1 MNKLNKLLLY
11 ALAGSLIT
19 FTSCDS
25 GDEAAPVFQ
34 SNFEELNFPTEA
46 DAYYGQDK
54 AGVKMGTND
63 YGYTQYVDT
72 FASGNVIYP
81 ITYLENE
88 EGAYYW
94 SGVAYSMQTNDT
106 LTGTAGQFVAIPGE
120 GANNS
125 EVYAIMNGSD
135 TISFAEGQVAPVSI
149 QLTNNAYAYYSML
162 EGDQIAKEFGGPGEV
177 NSDPDYFKVIITGV
191 DVYGNATG
199 SVHFYLAD
207 YRFEDNSKD
216 YIVDSWETVDL
227 SSLGEVE
234 KLAFSY
240 ASSDVGDWGINTP
253 LYVALDD
260 LKYKLPILE

>member
-25 GDEAAPVFQ
+25 DDEAAPVFQ
-34 SNFEELNFPTEA
+34 SNFEELNFPAEA

-54 AGVKMGTND
+54 AGEKTQLNPTTVRYDSTYESGGALYDLSYTVAE
-63 YGYTQYVDT
+63 GY
-72 FASGNVIYP
+72 S
-81 ITYLENE
+81 
-88 EGAYYW
+88 YW
-94 SGVAYSMQTNDT
+94 GGVAYSKQTNDT
-106 LTGTAGQFVAIPGE
+106 LTGPAGGLVAIPGK

-125 EVYAIMNGSD
+125 EVYAIMYGSD
-135 TISFAEGQVAPVSI
+135 TISFVEDQIAPVSI

-162 EGDQIAKEFGGPGEV
+162 EGDTYAKEFGGPEEV

-216 YIVDSWETVDL
+216 YIVDSWKTVDL

-234 KLAFSY
+234 KLAFSF

-260 LKYKLPILE
+260 LKYKLPVLE